1 MVGEPGE
8 PHLHRV
14 EGKPLRSPWSS
25 DRALFLRGATTSG
38 LGQWALGTRGKPWAR
53 RGELQRRRR
62 YVRLQPSGFG
72 GGWCHSGPWLLGG
85 AGGRAAASSSGCFEA
100 RGVAFCRG
108 VRNSEEEGAW
118 TLVHERQQCYCRIHR
133 GGASDRGVKCEK
145 KNKMVAKRNLSSTC
159 ESDLRVCGRGLVFYF
174 PPKIHSVA

>member
-8 PHLHRV
+8 PRPHRV

-25 DRALFLRGATTSG
+25 DRALFLLGCTTAG
-38 LGQWALGTRGKPWAR
+38 LGQRSRGR
-53 RGELQRRRR
+53 RGAGRGQLQRRKRC
-62 YVRLQPSGFG
+62 VRLEPSGFG
-72 GGWCHSGPWLLGG
+72 GGWCHWGPWLLGG
-85 AGGRAAASSSGCFEA
+85 AGGRAAASSSECFEA

-118 TLVHERQQCYCRIHR
+118 TLVHERQQCYCRTYR

-145 KNKMVAKRNLSSTC
+145 KNKMVVKRNLSSTC
-159 ESDLRVCGRGLVFYF
+159 ESDLRVCGRGLVFYL
-174 PPKIHSVA
+174 PS